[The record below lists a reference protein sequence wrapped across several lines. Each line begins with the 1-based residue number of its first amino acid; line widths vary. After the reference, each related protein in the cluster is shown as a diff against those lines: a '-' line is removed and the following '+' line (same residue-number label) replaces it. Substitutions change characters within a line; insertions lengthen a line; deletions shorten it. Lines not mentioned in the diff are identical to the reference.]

1 MQNEQLTTILINM
14 TIGLAIVAIALQL
27 LIMLIRV
34 LSGTAAKLDLTDPIS
49 GERYRDVVNEHGR
62 LLENANDS
70 KGCEQDE
77 RRKCA

>member
-14 TIGLAIVAIALQL
+14 TIGLAIVVIALQL

-49 GERYRDVVNEHGR
+49 GERY
-62 LLENANDS
+62 
-70 KGCEQDE
+70 
-77 RRKCA
+77 